1 MGICN
6 NKVERNREMKNIVIF
21 GASGGLGSDLVP
33 LLEPHYR
40 VTALSSKDVDITNRE
55 EVKRLFEENR
65 FDIVLNMAAYNYNST
80 IHNYDDD
87 KIEEI
92 RRQVSVNIEG
102 IINILSC
109 CLPRMREEKYG
120 RIISTS
126 SILADKPLVGTA
138 IYSASKS
145 FMETFIRTAALENSR
160 RNITCNCIQLGY
172 FDGGLLYKIPEKIR
186 EQIRETIPLSRF
198 GKVEEICNVIRMIV
212 DTPYINGTTVDIN
225 GGL

>member
-1 MGICN
+1 
-6 NKVERNREMKNIVIF
+6 MKNIVIF

-87 KIEEI
+87 KIEEV

-102 IINILSC
+102 IINILS
-109 CLPRMREEKYG
+109 L
-120 RIISTS
+120 
-126 SILADKPLVGTA
+126 L
-138 IYSASKS
+138 SASHARG
-145 FMETFIRTAALENSR
+145 EIRKNNFNIFDTCRQASCWNCHIFGVKVIYGNVYTNR
-160 RNITCNCIQLGY
+160 RA
-172 FDGGLLYKIPEKIR
+172 
-186 EQIRETIPLSRF
+186 
-198 GKVEEICNVIRMIV
+198 
-212 DTPYINGTTVDIN
+212 
-225 GGL
+225 